1 MKKIILDERQE
12 KNLFETILQESIY
25 GLSDKVNIIKKYLDN
40 NFIKADYDSMDDNG
54 DMKSNSL
61 VIMKDTKQQPTQHRM
76 TLEQLF
82 EKLKYKYQN
91 IITNKEERD
100 KFLWQLVNDWY
111 NNRISKNGNLTKY

>member
-12 KNLFETILQESIY
+12 KTLFETILQESIY

>member
-12 KNLFETILQESIY
+12 KTLFETILQESIY

-54 DMKSNSL
+54 DMKTNSL

>member
-82 EKLKYKYQN
+82 EKLKYK
-91 IITNKEERD
+91 
-100 KFLWQLVNDWY
+100 
-111 NNRISKNGNLTKY
+111 

>member
-40 NFIKADYDSMDDNG
+40 NFIKADYDSMDVNG

>member
-54 DMKSNSL
+54 DLKSNSF

>member
-1 MKKIILDERQE
+1 M
-12 KNLFETILQESIY
+12 QESIY